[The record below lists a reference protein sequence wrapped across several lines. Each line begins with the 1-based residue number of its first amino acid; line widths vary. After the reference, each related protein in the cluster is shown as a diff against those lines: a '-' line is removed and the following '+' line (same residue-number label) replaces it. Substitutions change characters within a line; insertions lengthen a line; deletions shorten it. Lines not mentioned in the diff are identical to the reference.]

1 MKREEELDRIGVRPA
16 SGRVGRCRKLEVE
29 PGLNRFNLEQNSVR
43 LERSARM
50 VQKMRPFTSSLC
62 PFFHFSVACKH
73 STPSTLFCFFKNV
86 PYHMFH

>member
-50 VQKMRPFTSSLC
+50 VQKMRPFTGSSS
-62 PFFHFSVACKH
+62 PFIS
-73 STPSTLFCFFKNV
+73 LFLLPASILSLVHRFF
-86 PYHMFH
+86 FFF